1 MLKVGNM
8 CLGKP
13 KIYIQHITTV
23 IDQINLAK
31 HVGHADTSCW
41 NLPVKIEHFPSQCHH
56 LVSRSTTQKLN
67 VFSHFTY
74 PNPIQNLKYS
84 T

>member
-23 IDQINLAK
+23 IDLQ
-31 HVGHADTSCW
+31 VGILSFRAWSA
-41 NLPVKIEHFPSQCHH
+41 P
-56 LVSRSTTQKLN
+56 KL
-67 VFSHFTY
+67 T
-74 PNPIQNLKYS
+74 
-84 T
+84 